1 MAAHFFDFQHRTPM
15 TALSKLLVAVF
26 SLLAAT
32 AHAQVILNV
41 NNWQS
46 STVTLM
52 TRGVIPWCGDVESVT
67 QGRVK
72 CNILPKAVVSPA
84 QTFDAVRDGLADVSY
99 IVPGY
104 TPGRFLLT
112 QIAEFPFSGESGE
125 ELSAAYQRIHE
136 KHLAQVDEHKGVMVL
151 AVFTHGPGHIYNT
164 KRPINNLSDLRGMK
178 IRVGGGFVN
187 ELSKSMGVNALL
199 KPATESYELLAS
211 GIADGIF
218 FPKNSPDDF
227 KFAPLIKH
235 MTLIPGGLYNTAF
248 TMIANPDKWNRISA
262 EDRAAIQKLCGEH
275 LARRLA
281 RAYDSGDA
289 IGFKLVQDAKVDIR
303 TASPQ
308 LVEEIRAAA
317 QPVEKAWVDQ
327 VKAKGLNGTLILE
340 ELRAESKR
348 AGRTT
353 R

>member
-1 MAAHFFDFQHRTPM
+1 MKSPIK
-15 TALSKLLVAVF
+15 S
-26 SLLAAT
+26 LAAIAVLAVS
-32 AHAQVILNV
+32 AHQAAAQVVLNV

-52 TRGVIPWCGDVESVT
+52 TRGVIPWCADVETAT

-72 CNILPKAVVSPA
+72 CNILPKPVVSPG

-125 ELSAAYQRIHE
+125 ELSAAYQRIHD
-136 KHLAQVDEHKGVMVL
+136 KHLASADEHKGVLVL
-151 AVFTHGPGHIYNT
+151 AVFTHGPGHIFSVKKPVGT
-164 KRPINNLSDLRGMK
+164 INDLKGMK

-187 ELSKSMGVNALL
+187 ELAKSMGVNTLL

-235 MTLIPGGLYNTAF
+235 MTLVPGGLYNTSF

-262 EDRAAIQKLCGEH
+262 ADRAAIQNLCGEH

-281 RAYDSGDA
+281 RAYDIGDA
-289 IGFKLVQDAKVDIR
+289 VGFKLVQDAKVEVR

-308 LVEEIRAAA
+308 LVDEIRQAS
-317 QPVEKAWVDQ
+317 QPVERAWFDK
-327 VKAKGLNGTLILE
+327 VKAKGLDGAAILE

>member
-1 MAAHFFDFQHRTPM
+1 MSTV
-15 TALSKLLVAVF
+15 SKLLVAALA
-26 SLLAAT
+26 LLASAS
-32 AHAQVILNV
+32 HAQVILNV

-46 STVTLM
+46 PAVTLM
-52 TRGVIPWCGDVESVT
+52 TRGVVPWCSDVESVT

-72 CNILPKAVVSPA
+72 CNILPKAVASPA

-112 QIAEFPFSGESGE
+112 QVAEFPFSGDSGE

-136 KHLAQVDEHKGVMVL
+136 KYLAQADEHKGVMVL

-164 KRPINNLSDLRGMK
+164 KRPINTLSDLRGMK

-199 KPATESYELLAS
+199 KPATESYELLAG

-235 MTLIPGGLYNTAF
+235 MTLVPGGLYNTAF
-248 TMIANPDKWNRISA
+248 TMIANPAKWDRISA
-262 EDRAAIQKLCGEH
+262 ADRAAIEKLCGEH

-281 RAYDSGDA
+281 RAYDTGDS
-289 IGFKLVQDAKVDIR
+289 IGFKLVQEAKVDVR

-308 LVEEIRAAA
+308 LVEEIRLAA
-317 QPVEKAWVDQ
+317 QPVETAWVNQ
-327 VKAKGLNGTLILE
+327 VKAKGLDGARILQ
-340 ELRAESKR
+340 ELRAESKQT
-348 AGRTT
+348 GRTA

>member
-1 MAAHFFDFQHRTPM
+1 M

-32 AHAQVILNV
+32 AHAQVVLNV

-52 TRGVIPWCGDVESVT
+52 TRGVIPWCGEVESVT

-136 KHLAQVDEHKGVMVL
+136 KHLARVDEHKGVMVL

-164 KRPINNLSDLRGMK
+164 RRPINNLSDLRGMK

-248 TMIANPDKWNRISA
+248 TMIANPDKWSRISA

-308 LVEEIRAAA
+308 LVEEIRVAA

-327 VKAKGLNGTLILE
+327 VTAKGLNGALILE
-340 ELRAESKR
+340 ELRAESRR